1 MLIHIDSQIAME
13 PEPGERMLKWLRE
26 RAQRIEERLDK
37 LREKIIGKVE

>member
-1 MLIHIDSQIAME
+1 MLIHTEGEIAME
-13 PEPGERMLKWLRE
+13 PEAGERMIKWLRE